1 MKLDYKW
8 KKQLLICV
16 AIFLVMLLV
25 GYFFKIG
32 LLVVLGIILVCISA
46 VIAERGLRCPSCKT
60 SLFKEAM
67 ERGAK
72 EITCEK
78 CGEKISL
85 E

>member
-1 MKLDYKW
+1 MKIDYKW
-8 KKQLLICV
+8 KKQLLVCV

-25 GYFFKIG
+25 GYVLKIG
-32 LLVVLGIILVCISA
+32 LLAVLGIILICISA

-67 ERGAK
+67 NRGAK

-78 CGEKISL
+78 CGKTIGL